1 MSREITAI
9 CWAAAILLL
18 AGAVA
23 TGVVASEDAKTFF
36 IVLPAIAWLSISQQ
50 RCCPLSKGDAA

>member
-1 MSREITAI
+1 MTREISAL

-23 TGVVASEDAKTFF
+23 TGVVESEDARTFF
-36 IVLPAIAWLSISQQ
+36 IVLPAIAWLSISKPA
-50 RCCPLSKGDAA
+50 CPLKGEAL